1 MSVPCRLKFNN
12 LKGTKQEI
20 NKEKEEV
27 QSLKQL
33 SAVSLIPWKQK
44 ALISLLALCLFSVF
58 HLQDGN
64 CPHVVVFWGIST
76 WLMTWSWD
84 GTPLLGRAPA
94 LLPSPYGLT
103 WLQRECGKILVK
115 MWYVAA
121 ALAGTLLEP
130 PDVLFFASGG
140 YDTLLRDGFATVRPH
155 HFWKMSFKL
164 KK

>member
-20 NKEKEEV
+20 
-27 QSLKQL
+27 KQGKRG
-33 SAVSLIPWKQK
+33 SSVIKTTFCCFTYSMKTK

-94 LLPSPYGLT
+94 LLLSPYGLT